1 MMNRIRKGNSDLNL
15 LIVLTLFSAI
25 SGLILA
31 LVNNVTKDRIAMVA
45 VIKQKKALMEV
56 MPAFDTAE
64 AETILADPMDPFE
77 LFVCK
82 KDQKPVGIAVMASS
96 RLLSAEQLKKLA
108 IPENIRQDQSYADP
122 IKLLVGFTIDGKIKG
137 VSILDC
143 KETPGLG
150 TNINTPA
157 FKSNYV
163 DAGIDLK
170 KWSVK
175 KDGGDVEQLTAATIS
190 SRATTAIVAK
200 SIAIYKNKVKS
211 LNLK

>member
-15 LIVLTLFSAI
+15 LIILTLFSAI

-45 VIKQKKALMEV
+45 VVKQKKALAEV
-56 MPAFDTAE
+56 MPAFDTVE
-64 AETILADPMDPFE
+64 NETVLADPMDPIE
-77 LFVCK
+77 LFICK
-82 KDQKPVGIAVMASS
+82 KDQKPVGIAVLASS
-96 RLLSAEQLKKLA
+96 RLLSAEQLKKMAL
-108 IPENIRQDQSYADP
+108 PENIRQDQAYADP
-122 IKLLVGFTIDGKIKG
+122 IKLLVGFTIDGKIQG

-157 FKSNYV
+157 FKSNYAG
-163 DAGIDLK
+163 AGIDAK
-170 KWSVK
+170 KWLVK

-190 SRATTAIVAK
+190 SRATTAVVARA
-200 SIAIYKNKVKS
+200 IAIFKNKVKS